1 MERVA
6 NFVHSI
12 AKPKART
19 HVASS
24 WKQLVWLFAIMSVAG
39 LIGETI
45 QHFIAFDEWESRPGL
60 IWGPF
65 SPIYGLAAVLLT
77 ITLEPLSGKHAVFQF
92 LAAMLIGGGLEY
104 FASWAM
110 ETFWGVVAWSYI
122 NEPFNLHGRICL
134 GQTVI
139 WGLLGLLWVRVGLPI
154 AEKIFNKIDIENKTF
169 HWLTVLLTIYLIA
182 NIITTV
188 VVLARADQ
196 RAEGIPAT
204 NAIEMICDWYY
215 PSDQLQERFQNMG
228 GLGN

>member
-6 NFVHSI
+6 QFVHNIS
-12 AKPKART
+12 KPMPRT

-24 WKQLVWLFAIMSVAG
+24 WKKLVWLFAVMSVAG

-77 ITLEPLSGKHAVFQF
+77 VALEPLSGKRAWFQF
-92 LAAMLIGGGLEY
+92 VVAMLIGGGLEY

-122 NEPFNLHGRICL
+122 NEPFNLNGRICL

-139 WGLLGLLWVRVGLPI
+139 WGLLGLLWVRVGLPLT
-154 AEKIFNKIDIENKTF
+154 EKIFNKIDIENKTF
-169 HWLTVLLTIYLIA
+169 HWCTVLLTIYLIA
-182 NIITTV
+182 NIVTTV
-188 VVLARADQ
+188 VVLIRADE
-196 RAEGIPAT
+196 RAAGLPPA
-204 NAIEMICDWYY
+204 NAIEMVCDLYY
-215 PSDQLQERFQNMG
+215 PSDQLQDRFENMG
-228 GLGN
+228 GLGI

>member
-6 NFVHSI
+6 HFVRSI
-12 AKPKART
+12 SKPQPRT

-24 WKQLVWLFAIMSVAG
+24 WKKIVWLFAIMSVAG

-45 QHFIAFDEWESRPGL
+45 QHFVAFDEWESRPGL

-77 ITLEPLSGKHAVFQF
+77 VALEPLSGKHAWLQF
-92 LAAMLIGGGLEY
+92 LVAMFIGGGLEY
-104 FASWAM
+104 IAAWAM

-122 NEPFNLHGRICL
+122 NEPFNIHGRICL

-139 WGLLGLLWVRVGLPI
+139 WGLLGLLWVRVGIPLTD
-154 AEKIFNKIDIENKTF
+154 KIFNKIDIENRTF
-169 HWLTVLLTIYLIA
+169 HWLTVLLTVYLVL

-188 VVLARADQ
+188 IVLIRADE
-196 RAEGIPAT
+196 RAEGVPPA
-204 NAIEMICDWYY
+204 NAIELIVDQVY
-215 PSDQLQERFQNMG
+215 PSDQLQDRFENMG
-228 GLGN
+228 GLGQ